1 MRIWFMAVSL
11 LGEASAVGRL
21 LEQPEGITFKNK
33 RFMTYPM
40 LQPEDLHPVLTET
53 SQLAELFAARGKRLF
68 LVGGAVRDLVLG
80 RDLESVDLDF
90 TTDALPDEIKQIVE
104 TTTSNLWTQG
114 EKFGTIGCVIGGRG
128 CEITTHR
135 KEAYDHDS
143 RKPTVEFG
151 KDITEDLARRDFTI
165 NSIAIE
171 LPEGTLVDPFEGI
184 SAVNERVLATP
195 LSAEES
201 FSDDPLRMLRA
212 ARFVA
217 QFNLTPTEEVVAAMS
232 EMGDRLEI
240 VSVERIT
247 DELEKTLLLEDP
259 MGAFGLLVSTGLSS
273 CIFGEGFAGRAVG
286 KRLGQLSPSLELRL
300 AGLFMESEGSN
311 TGEAREK
318 LRFPKS
324 VSRKATSIGDLAE
337 SWLRILSES
346 ESESESE
353 AANLV
358 VALRRWKVSAGASSE
373 LSRAAREL
381 AAVVAGERGLSS
393 QHAGLEKLYLE
404 NDVENLKMPVSGNE
418 IMEHL
423 QLPPGPLVGEA
434 IAHLNDILI
443 QKGQITKSEALE
455 QVVAWWADRHI

>member
-1 MRIWFMAVSL
+1 
-11 LGEASAVGRL
+11 
-21 LEQPEGITFKNK
+21 
-33 RFMTYPM
+33 MTYPM
-40 LQPEDLHPVLTET
+40 LQPKDLPPVLTET

-80 RDLESVDLDF
+80 GDLESVDLDF
-90 TTDALPDEIKQIVE
+90 TTDALPDEIKQIVG
-104 TTTSNLWTQG
+104 TTASNLWTQG
-114 EKFGTIGCVIGGRG
+114 EKFGTIGCVIGGRE

-143 RKPTVEFG
+143 RKPAVEFG

-165 NSIAIE
+165 NAIAVE
-171 LPEGTLVDPFEGI
+171 LPEGTFIDPFGGM
-184 SAVNERVLATP
+184 SALSERVLATP

-217 QFNLTPTEEVVAAMS
+217 QFNLTPTEEVVVAMS

-240 VSVERIT
+240 VSTERIT
-247 DELEKTLLLEDP
+247 DELEKTLLLKDP
-259 MGAFGLLVSTGLSS
+259 TAAFGLLANTGLDDR
-273 CIFGEGFAGRAVG
+273 IFGESFAGRDTAVG
-286 KRLGQLSPSLELRL
+286 KRIGQLSPSLELRL
-300 AGLFMESEGSN
+300 AGLFMGSSAGESNAE
-311 TGEAREK
+311 EAQKK

-324 VSRKATSIGDLAE
+324 ISRKATSIADLAE
-337 SWLRILSES
+337 SWLRILNES
-346 ESESESE
+346 DSE
-353 AANLV
+353 AANFMI
-358 VALRRWKVSAGASSE
+358 ALRRWQVGTGASSE
-373 LSRAAREL
+373 LSLAAREL
-381 AAVVAGERGLSS
+381 AAVVGGERGLSS
-393 QHAGLEKLYLE
+393 QHVGLEKLYLE
-404 NDVENLKMPVSGNE
+404 NDIENLKMPVSGNE

-455 QVVAWWADRHI
+455 EVVAWWADH